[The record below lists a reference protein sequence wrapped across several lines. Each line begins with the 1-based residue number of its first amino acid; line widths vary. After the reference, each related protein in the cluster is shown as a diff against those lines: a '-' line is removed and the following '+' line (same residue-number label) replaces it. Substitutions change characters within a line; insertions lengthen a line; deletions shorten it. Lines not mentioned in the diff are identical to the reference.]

1 MDGRGYGQ
9 NGRYKAVHLREHLRV
24 RRAEENRCVNQDALD
39 FIMNELKAMRTEI
52 QELKDTVCDVSNVF
66 THMRESTEKMIHVA
80 VEKVA
85 LNFENRM
92 VELDKQMDTQTE
104 SIVMIKKNIAKT
116 VNDNCNIVSSMETQL
131 KESVNQVT
139 HFEDKMIEIA
149 EQVVKKKEHILM
161 TKEDAK
167 KQAQS
172 IESNNAKV
180 ISMEAQLKEGL
191 KREKLAK
198 SRLIHLETKE
208 RKNNLMFFGVQE
220 DANVAVEHSLQVHLK
235 QLLNAE
241 TPSIIYNTKRVGVKS
256 SLNNSPRPIVTT
268 FADPLQRLN
277 VWKKRYNLVKPFGI
291 SEDLPKEV
299 RFARTCLVPQMK
311 KLKEEGQNAGIIY
324 PAILKSENR
333 VIREIDISE
342 VVL

>member
-1 MDGRGYGQ
+1 
-9 NGRYKAVHLREHLRV
+9 
-24 RRAEENRCVNQDALD
+24 
-39 FIMNELKAMRTEI
+39 
-52 QELKDTVCDVSNVF
+52 
-66 THMRESTEKMIHVA
+66 
-80 VEKVA
+80 
-85 LNFENRM
+85 
-92 VELDKQMDTQTE
+92 
-104 SIVMIKKNIAKT
+104 
-116 VNDNCNIVSSMETQL
+116 
-131 KESVNQVT
+131 
-139 HFEDKMIEIA
+139 
-149 EQVVKKKEHILM
+149 
-161 TKEDAK
+161 
-167 KQAQS
+167 
-172 IESNNAKV
+172 
-180 ISMEAQLKEGL
+180 MEAQLKEGL

-198 SRLIHLETKE
+198 TRLIHLEKKE
-208 RKNNLMFFGVQE
+208 RKHNLMFFGVRE

-311 KLKEEGQNAGIIY
+311 KLKEEGQKAGIIY